1 MIIDTH
7 AHYNDDAFNED
18 RDELIKSLPLNNIE
32 KVINVGAD
40 MKSTEES
47 VKLAH
52 EYPYFYAAIGV
63 HPDDCDEINEESLNR
78 LEELSKDEKVVAIG
92 EIGLDYYWD
101 NVARDIQKEAF
112 RKQIRLA
119 KKVKLPII
127 IHSREAAKDTMDIL
141 FEEGPYEE
149 GGVMHCYSYTKETAQ
164 LVNKLGFYF
173 GIGGVLT
180 FKNGKKLREAL
191 EVMPLD
197 RILLETDCPYLAPV
211 PFRGK
216 RNSSLMLPYVVE
228 TLAECKGLTKEE
240 IERVTYENAMRLFSR
255 KHSF

>member
-7 AHYNDDAFNED
+7 AHYNDEAFDED
-18 RDELIKSLPLNNIE
+18 RDELLKSLPNNNIE
-32 KVINVGAD
+32 RVINVGAD
-40 MKSTEES
+40 MKTTEES
-47 VKLAH
+47 VRLAGKF
-52 EYPYFYAAIGV
+52 PYIYAAVGV
-63 HPDDCDEINEESLNR
+63 HPDSADEINEESLAR
-78 LEELSKDEKVVAIG
+78 LEELCKEEKVVAIG

-101 NVARDIQKEAF
+101 NVDREIQKDAF
-112 RKQIRLA
+112 RKQIALA

-127 IHSREAAKDTMDIL
+127 IHSREAAKDTIDIL
-141 FEEGPYEE
+141 FEEKADEV
-149 GGVMHCYSYTKETAQ
+149 GGVMHCYSYTKESAEII
-164 LVNKLGFYF
+164 NKLGFYF

-216 RNSSLMLPYVVE
+216 RNSSLLLPYVVE
-228 TLAECKGLTKEE
+228 TLAECKGLSVEE
-240 IERVTYENAMRLFSR
+240 IERITKENAERLF
-255 KHSF
+255 F

>member
-7 AHYNDDAFNED
+7 AHYNDEAFDED
-18 RDELIKSLPLNNIE
+18 REEIIESLPINNVE
-32 KVINVGAD
+32 KVINVGAN
-40 MKSTEES
+40 MKGTEES
-47 VKLAH
+47 VELAH
-52 EYPYFYAAIGV
+52 KYPFIYAAVGV
-63 HPDDCDEINEESLNR
+63 HPDDCDEINDESLAR

-141 FEEGPYEE
+141 FEEKADEV
-149 GGVMHCYSYTKETAQ
+149 GGVMHCYSYSKESAEII
-164 LVNKLGFYF
+164 NKLGFHF

-216 RNSSLMLPYVVE
+216 RNSSLLLPHVVE
-228 TLAECKGLTKEE
+228 VLAECKGITTEEVERITKE
-240 IERVTYENAMRLFSR
+240 NAERLFWNS
-255 KHSF
+255 